1 MSAYSQP
8 LFIAAGPLP
17 NPETLR
23 TEQPLTNAAKD
34 DPSIA
39 KGWETS
45 VYVGS
50 AFVVLG
56 VLAIVGIFSQKI
68 EHVVTM
74 TLILTGILIACFLVM
89 SL

>member
-1 MSAYSQP
+1 MTVYSQT
-8 LFIAAGPLP
+8 LFIATGPLP

-23 TEQPLTNAAKD
+23 TEQPSESKVKD
-34 DPSIA
+34 DPLIA

-50 AFVVLG
+50 VFVVLG
-56 VLAIVGIFSQKI
+56 VLVVVGIFSQKF

-74 TLILTGILIACFLVM
+74 ALILTAILIACFLVM